1 MLCMYMVFV
10 QYIHIIMS
18 ISLSARPTI
27 HPCLCIY
34 NVCILCM
41 YLGITLGMNTMCICH
56 VWCLYYIYV
65 YICIYIYIYI
75 NLCISPSIYPS
86 MHVCFVCILS
96 IHSVYVSRCYYDV
109 CSVCILFM
117 YIMYGRYTV
126 VCIYMCVYY
135 IYQSVCSSSNA
146 CTLCLYYVS
155 VIGVCI
161 DTSWYIDTIYT
172 IYVYTLYLY
181 VNLLSMHACLHLSIR
196 LSLHPSPCL
205 SMCALCVYYVC
216 ILCMYLH
223 IKLCM
228 YVVYVCSV
236 SILDMVCV
244 LLYPSVYAYLLS
256 VYAVC
261 ISCMYLDIA
270 LCTQFM

>member
-1 MLCMYMVFV
+1 M
-10 QYIHIIMS
+10 
-18 ISLSARPTI
+18 
-27 HPCLCIY
+27 
-34 NVCILCM
+34 
-41 YLGITLGMNTMCICH
+41 
-56 VWCLYYIYV
+56 YIYV
-65 YICIYIYIYI
+65 
-75 NLCISPSIYPS
+75 
-86 MHVCFVCILS
+86 
-96 IHSVYVSRCYYDV
+96 
-109 CSVCILFM
+109 
-117 YIMYGRYTV
+117 
-126 VCIYMCVYY
+126 CVYY
-135 IYQSVCSSSNA
+135 IYQSVCSSFSA

-196 LSLHPSPCL
+196 LSLRPSPCL
-205 SMCALCVYYVC
+205 SMRALCVYYVC